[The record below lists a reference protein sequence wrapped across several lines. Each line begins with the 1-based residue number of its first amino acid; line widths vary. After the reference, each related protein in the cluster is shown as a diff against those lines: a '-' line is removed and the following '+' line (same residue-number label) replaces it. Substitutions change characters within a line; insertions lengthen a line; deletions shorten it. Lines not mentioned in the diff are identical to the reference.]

1 MFDYSPL
8 DNSRVMRYIVDTMY
22 VDTAYSTQWGKTYP
36 RHLLRESFREN
47 GKVRHRT
54 FANLSHCS
62 EEEVSALKLA
72 LKHKGNLA
80 NLGSIEEVKTKQ
92 GMRIGAVFCLKVMA
106 ERIGLTRALGNGR
119 QGRLAL
125 WQVLARLIDQGSRLS
140 AVRLAESH
148 AACDTLGLEAFN
160 EDHLYGNLAWL
171 SQQQEAMEKRLFR
184 QRYGSAT
191 PQLFLYDVTSS
202 YLEGV
207 QNVLAAFGYNRD
219 GKEGKKQLVIG
230 LLTGPEGTPVAVRVF
245 EGNTPDTQTVAE
257 QVGILADSFGVESVT
272 LVGDRGMLKQT
283 EIDLLNEERFHYIT
297 AITKPQI
304 KKLLREGVFQME
316 LFEEKLCEVEC
327 NGVRYILRRNPE
339 RAKELAS
346 NREAKLTR
354 VRTLLSKKN
363 LYLAEHP
370 GAKVEVAQRDIEE
383 KVKQLKIDDWVKMV
397 SNGPTLELVIDEA
410 AQKEAAELDGCYV
423 IKTDLSAK
431 TATAETIHDRYK
443 DLAQVERAFRTF
455 KSGHLEV
462 RPTFVRTEASTRG
475 HVFVVMLAYLLE
487 RELDKYWHDL
497 EVTVAEGIDELG
509 SLRGTELTIGQATCQ
524 QVPEPTGLSK
534 QLLDAADIKLPA
546 VLPLRKVH
554 VATRKKL
561 VSQRH

>member
-1 MFDYSPL
+1 
-8 DNSRVMRYIVDTMY
+8 MY
-22 VDTAYSTQWGKTYP
+22 VDTAYSTQRGKTYC

-47 GKVRHRT
+47 GRVKHRT
-54 FANLSHCS
+54 LTNLSHCAD
-62 EEEVSALKLA
+62 EEIAALKLA

-80 NLGSIEEVKTKQ
+80 NLGSIEGIKVKE
-92 GMRIGAVFCLKVMA
+92 GMRIGAAFCLKVMA
-106 ERIGLTRALGNGR
+106 ERVGLTKALGNHR

-148 AACDTLGLEAFN
+148 AVCDLLGLEAFN

-171 SQQQEAMEKRLFR
+171 SEQQEAIEKRLFR
-184 QRYGSAT
+184 WRYGNAT
-191 PQLFLYDVTSS
+191 PRLFLYDVTSS

-219 GKEGKKQLVIG
+219 GKKGKLQLVIG
-230 LLTGPEGTPVAVRVF
+230 LLTGPDGTPVAVRVF
-245 EGNTPDTQTVAE
+245 EGNTADTHTVAE
-257 QVGILADSFGVESVT
+257 QVRILAGSFGVENVT

-283 EIDLLNEERFHYIT
+283 EINLLTEERFHYIT
-297 AITKPQI
+297 AITKAQI

-316 LFEEKLCEVEC
+316 LFEEKLGEVDGD
-327 NGVRYILRRNPE
+327 GVRYILRRNPE
-339 RAKELAS
+339 RAREVAG
-346 NREAKLTR
+346 NREGKLSR
-354 VRTLLSKKN
+354 IRKLLSKRN
-363 LYLAEHP
+363 LYLSEHP
-370 GAKVEVAQRDIEE
+370 RAKVEVAQRDVEE
-383 KVKQLKIDDWVKMV
+383 EARRLKIDRWVKVMT
-397 SNGPTLELVIDEA
+397 NGHTLELVVDEEEKR
-410 AQKEAAELDGCYV
+410 QVAELDGCYV
-423 IKTDLSAK
+423 IKTNLPVEA
-431 TATAETIHDRYK
+431 ATAETIHDRYK

-487 RELDKYWHDL
+487 RELDKHWRHL
-497 EVTVAEGIDELG
+497 EVTIAEGIDELG

-524 QVPEPTGLSK
+524 KVPDPTGLSK
-534 QLLDAADIKLPA
+534 QLLDAADIKLPEI
-546 VLPLRKVH
+546 LPLRRVH

-561 VSQRH
+561 VSERH